1 MISQRLRASLL
12 AIGTLLLLSACASPH
27 MRDASEPVAA
37 VKPADNAA
45 TLVLMRPSMFGGA
58 IQSSVYDITSGKSE
72 FIGIVS
78 AGKKLAYG
86 TPAGKRRLMVVGES
100 ADFMDA
106 DFAADQIYYA
116 RIAPRFGMWKA
127 RFSLEPV
134 PASSADLESDLKA
147 CTWVENTPAS
157 HEWARA
163 NMQSVDMKK
172 AEYLPDWEKGS
183 DKPFIAQDTGK
194 KARP

>member
-1 MISQRLRASLL
+1 MIASRFRAALL
-12 AIGTLLLLSACASPH
+12 AVSTLLLLSACASPH

-37 VKPADNAA
+37 TKPSENSA

-78 AGKKLAYG
+78 AGKKIAYE
-86 TPAGKRRLMVVGES
+86 TPAGKHRLMVVGES

-106 DFAADQIYYA
+106 DLATDQVYYA

-134 PASSADLESDLKA
+134 PASSSDLESDLKA

-157 HEWARA
+157 HDWARA

-172 AEYLPDWEKGS
+172 AEYLADWEKGT
-183 DKPFIAQDTGK
+183 DKPFIAQDAGK
-194 KARP
+194 KTRP